1 MPARLQLHLA
11 VVLFGAA
18 GLMGKLIA
26 LSAMQ
31 LVLGRTLIGA
41 LALALFMTL
50 FSKSEQGRWW
60 ALSGRAEQLLPLVIS
75 GLVLACH
82 WWTFFHAI
90 QLAGVGVA
98 VVGFSA
104 FPVFVTLLEA
114 GLQGRRVQAMDGLTT
129 AMVVLGLWLVAPT
142 ISWQNAAFQGLAWGV
157 ISGALFAVLALL
169 NKTLVLVF
177 GGLRLGFWQQA
188 LAAVCC
194 CLLVDTG
201 SLAISRQD
209 GMYLL
214 LLGVLLTAVPHAL
227 FIACLKQIR
236 AHTAAI
242 VTSLEPVYAI
252 VFAWLLLAEQPTP
265 TTLLGAAI
273 ILAAVVLGHW
283 YQNTVKASL

>member
-50 FSKSEQGRWW
+50 FSQSEQGRWW
-60 ALSGRAEQLLPLVIS
+60 ALPGRVDHLTRLVMS

-98 VVGFSA
+98 IVGFSA

-142 ISWQNAAFQGLAWGV
+142 ISWQNTAFQGLAWGV

-194 CLLVDTG
+194 CLLVDTD
-201 SLAISRQD
+201 SLVISRQD
-209 GMYLL
+209 GIYLL
-214 LLGVLLTAVPHAL
+214 LLGCLLTAVPHVL
-227 FIACLKQIR
+227 FIACLKQVR
-236 AHTAAI
+236 AHTAAL

-252 VFAWLLLAEQPTP
+252 AFAWLLLAEQPSL
-265 TTLLGAAI
+265 TTLAGAAV

-283 YQNTVKASL
+283 HQNTLKASY